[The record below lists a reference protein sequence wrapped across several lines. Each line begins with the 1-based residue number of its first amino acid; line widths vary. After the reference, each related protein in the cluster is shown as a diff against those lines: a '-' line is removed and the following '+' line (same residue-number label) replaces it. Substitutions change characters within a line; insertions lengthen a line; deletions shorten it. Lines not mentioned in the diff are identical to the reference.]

1 MNDLRGMCQVADEDG
16 ESSAEIDEGVHVYEL
31 RAAVEDM
38 GYIFKTDGRVFSVI
52 KNRHQPIKYAKTGA
66 V

>member
-1 MNDLRGMCQVADEDG
+1 MNDINSMRRIADEDG

-31 RAAVEDM
+31 RAEVEDM

-52 KNRHQPIKYAKTGA
+52 KSGRQPIKYAKTGT